1 MSKKSEKIV
10 LQSFVFWVISSTFF
24 QNSAKIDD
32 FSYFCKK
39 NDDFSKNYLGGPV
52 CLERPNI
59 NPSHKLT
66 HAVEKFNDIPI
77 FTVAAEILKKKL
89 VFDIAHYSRSCVCQ
103 VVYICNSPNFC
114 LCPFQCPVSIKK
126 KVKSQKSKKVCL
138 VRCQSVSEMFLWID
152 IFCLLS
158 NH

>member
-1 MSKKSEKIV
+1 
-10 LQSFVFWVISSTFF
+10 
-24 QNSAKIDD
+24 
-32 FSYFCKK
+32 
-39 NDDFSKNYLGGPV
+39 
-52 CLERPNI
+52 LERPNI

-114 LCPFQCPVSIKK
+114 LCPLSTNTLRSSCENR
-126 KVKSQKSKKVCL
+126 VKWVAWVRYCSKSPPPL
-138 VRCQSVSEMFLWID
+138 TTVRLNFEWKTSDCSGTNSEQLQDTFLTLRPSEFC
-152 IFCLLS
+152 IF
-158 NH
+158 